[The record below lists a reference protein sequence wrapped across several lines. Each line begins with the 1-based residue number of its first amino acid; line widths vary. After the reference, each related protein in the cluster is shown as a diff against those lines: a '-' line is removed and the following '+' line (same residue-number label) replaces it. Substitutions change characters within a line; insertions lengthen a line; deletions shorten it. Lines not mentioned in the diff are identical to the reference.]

1 MKKILYF
8 SVFSLILWSCGGGGD
23 EVLIL
28 ENSPPTIPTPLEPT
42 NELLCLDNLVQ
53 FKWSESTDPDLDNI
67 NYEVQISKDNTF
79 TNITNT
85 LKEVSTTVSVSL
97 EKGTLYYW
105 RVKSMD
111 NVNESNYSSVFSFYT
126 EGEGISNYIP
136 FSPELVLPELNSIIQ
151 QSTTILKWKSNDLDT
166 ADTLNFD
173 IYFGIVRSYIED
185 EKQENLLDLSK
196 YTITQDTSDSSV
208 YSLSEISV
216 PSSSS
221 FYWKVIVKDGN
232 GNETKGQVWNFK
244 TN

>member
-23 EVLIL
+23 EVLL
-28 ENSPPTIPTPLEPT
+28 PENLPPTIPSLLEPT

-67 NYEVQISKDNTF
+67 TYEVQISKDNTF

-97 EKGTLYYW
+97 DKGTLYYW
-105 RVKSMD
+105 RVKSKD
-111 NVNESNYSSVFSFYT
+111 NVNESNYSSVFNFYT

-136 FSPELVLPELNSIIQ
+136 FSPELVLPELNSVIQ
-151 QSTTILKWKSNDLDT
+151 QSTTILKWKSNDLDIE
-166 ADTLNFD
+166 DTLNFD
-173 IYFGIVRSYIED
+173 IYFGMVRSDIED

-196 YTITQDTSDSSV
+196 YTITQNTSDSSV
-208 YSLSEISV
+208 YSLSEISI
-216 PSSSS
+216 PSSSN